1 MVDAIKIEN
10 LSKVYKLKSGDKI
23 ALDNVSLSVKENSF
37 FALLGPNGA
46 GKSTMINI
54 LSSLVIKNSGK
65 VIVNGF
71 DLDLN
76 LKNVKRSLGIVPQE
90 IYFDPFFTA
99 IEYLMINQ
107 GLFGVKPNRKS
118 AMDLLETMGIA
129 DKADSMTRALSGG
142 MKRRLLI
149 AKALIHDPEIIILDE
164 PTAGVDVD
172 LRKHIWREML
182 KLKDKGKTIIL
193 TTHYLEEAQELC
205 DEIAIINKGKLI
217 LQDTK
222 NNIMEKM
229 GEKSLEITLDKHFN
243 EKDKNLIDYKIL
255 VDEKNKNIIKVEYKE
270 QKDTGYIV
278 AKLVEMGY
286 FVNSFNTNSS
296 NLEDI
301 FLKLTK

>member
-1 MVDAIKIEN
+1 MVDSIKIEN

-54 LSSLVIKNSGK
+54 LSSLVIKNAGK

-149 AKALIHDPEIIILDE
+149 AKALIHDPDIIILDE

>member
-1 MVDAIKIEN
+1 MVDSIKIEN

-149 AKALIHDPEIIILDE
+149 AKALIHDPDIIILDE